1 LTSVSPLN
9 VHQVKLTLG
18 MQNQAQGQRSRQR
31 EWHCWFSVFCSQL
44 LFSLF
49 IVSVSLRVSF
59 YFILF
64 FNFYIFY
71 ESGEVH
77 IVHWPNGSFYKCE
90 EGWEKHG
97 GKCYYF
103 CNSQSSW
110 KQSRDKCRAKGGDL
124 VKIDSR
130 EEQAFLERR
139 VRELMKEAED
149 KFWIGLTDSA
159 VEGRWLWVDGSL
171 LDESLKFWAGKEP
184 NNVTEGDP
192 DGEDCVRMGEEYEN
206 KDLKCWFD
214 QSCSKPQR
222 SISMKKN
229 PPHFGFH

>member
-1 LTSVSPLN
+1 MMSHPQSYIEAFENTKIRESLKKLEELRMKSQNVLTD
-9 VHQVKLTLG
+9 
-18 MQNQAQGQRSRQR
+18 
-31 EWHCWFSVFCSQL
+31 
-44 LFSLF
+44 
-49 IVSVSLRVSF
+49 
-59 YFILF
+59 
-64 FNFYIFY
+64 
-71 ESGEVH
+71 
-77 IVHWPNGSFYKCE
+77 GSFYKCE

-103 CNSQSSW
+103 SISQSSW
-110 KQSRDKCRAKGGDL
+110 KQSRDECRAKGGDL

-139 VRELMKEAED
+139 VRELMKEGED

-192 DGEDCVRMGEEYEN
+192 DGEDCFTMLNTRVE
-206 KDLKCWFD
+206 
-214 QSCSKPQR
+214 
-222 SISMKKN
+222 
-229 PPHFGFH
+229 

>member
-1 LTSVSPLN
+1 MMSHPQSYIEGETDSWHAKSSTGSKVKAERVALLVLCLLLTAAVLIIYRLSEFATFENTKTRESLKELEELRMNCQN
-9 VHQVKLTLG
+9 VLTD
-18 MQNQAQGQRSRQR
+18 
-31 EWHCWFSVFCSQL
+31 
-44 LFSLF
+44 
-49 IVSVSLRVSF
+49 
-59 YFILF
+59 
-64 FNFYIFY
+64 
-71 ESGEVH
+71 
-77 IVHWPNGSFYKCE
+77 GSFYKCE

-222 SISMKKN
+222 SICEKA
-229 PPHFGFH
+229 GVTAT